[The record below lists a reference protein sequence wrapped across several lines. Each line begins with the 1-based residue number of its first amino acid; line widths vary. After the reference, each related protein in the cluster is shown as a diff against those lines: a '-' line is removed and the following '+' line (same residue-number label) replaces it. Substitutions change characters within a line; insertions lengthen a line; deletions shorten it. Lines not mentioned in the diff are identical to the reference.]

1 MSLFAV
7 YAKQPDADKPQ
18 NLAETDVVF
27 IKDRFSIFACL
38 LTPIWCVWHRLW
50 LELLAYIG
58 VAFIMGFVA
67 FFVGESAA
75 AWIGFAIALLIG
87 LEASSIRGF
96 SLQRKGYQFKG
107 NIVAFDHHEAEWR
120 YVAGE
125 VRQTQKGAKAGTNDT
140 KTQSN
145 EPGLAISTMPLS
157 TEMPKGTVQ

>member
-38 LTPIWCVWHRLW
+38 LTPIWCIWHRLW
-50 LELLAYIG
+50 LELLAFIG

-75 AWIGFAIALLIG
+75 GWIGFGIAILIG
-87 LEASSIRGF
+87 LEASSIRGY

-107 NIVAFDHHEAEWR
+107 DIVAFDEHEAEWR
-120 YVAGE
+120 YVSGE
-125 VRQTQKGAKAGTNDT
+125 VRQISKPKSDHNTASKPK
-140 KTQSN
+140 
-145 EPGLAISTMPLS
+145 EPSLAISTMPLS